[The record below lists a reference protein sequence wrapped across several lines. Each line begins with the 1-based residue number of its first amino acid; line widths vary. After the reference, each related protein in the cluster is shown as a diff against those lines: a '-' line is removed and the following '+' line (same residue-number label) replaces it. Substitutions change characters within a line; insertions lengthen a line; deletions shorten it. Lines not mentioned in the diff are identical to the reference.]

1 MRKED
6 LQLLLGTPAGRRQLS
21 ASSPVFFD
29 THYCGMRY
37 AKHRDEWLTRFAAM
51 RVEARSRAD
60 KVRLLQLAPRD
71 HGKTELA
78 ITIAVAAVCMD
89 RNIRILWISE
99 AAGAAQKRLRRVKAV
114 LESARIREDWC
125 SAPDEG
131 FGPFITDNGLDKW
144 TEGFVQVTRTL
155 QSVDPTIEAV
165 GSGGQITG
173 GHFDV
178 ILCDD
183 LEDDRT
189 TFSSNERRKT
199 RDWFLGTVGPML
211 SPGGVIYVIG
221 TRKHADDLYSHLS
234 ENPMWRKIEDKAIQE
249 WPTSHTPEYGH
260 DGKVIDI
267 EVLGPSTV
275 LWPEERP
282 IKYLLKERLN
292 VGPRLFS
299 REWQH
304 QVQDDSTA
312 QIKWEWIERAMKRGA
327 DMSLYR
333 SPNLRL
339 HLVQGWD
346 LALVTDAKHAESHNT
361 DYSVGIT
368 WGRAQNGDRYL
379 LGVNRKRGMT
389 PRELIANIKG
399 EFMRF
404 KGKVSTVRVE
414 KNAFGQL
421 HYLGLKESTDLPIK
435 PHLTTGHNKVDPFEG
450 LPSLASLFENDKVI
464 FPSATPQD
472 REEIEALCTELY
484 GLGREKHD
492 DTVIALW
499 IAELAVRDEVF
510 VHQVSFDDVDFDP
523 MPENRRTALKVIQ
536 GGGSGKDAERAVLAR
551 VMWDDLGLDL
561 DETGDD

>member
-6 LQLLLGTPAGRRQLS
+6 LEQLLGTPSGRRQLS
-21 ASSPVFFD
+21 AASPVFFD
-29 THYCGMRY
+29 TYYCGMRY
-37 AKHRDEWLTRFAAM
+37 ASHRDRWLTDFEAM
-51 RVEARSRAD
+51 RMEAEARAD
-60 KVRLLQLAPRD
+60 KVRVLQLAPRD

-78 ITIAVAAVCMD
+78 ITIAVRSVCRD

-99 AAGAAQKRLRRVKAV
+99 AASAAQKRLRRVKAV
-114 LESARIREDWC
+114 LDSERVKTDWC
-125 SAPDEG
+125 SDPQNG

-144 TEGFVQVTRTL
+144 TDSLVQVTRTL

-178 ILCDD
+178 VLCDD

-211 SPGGVIYVIG
+211 SPGGVMYVIG
-221 TRKHADDLYSHLS
+221 TRKHADDLYSHLT
-234 ENPMWRKIEDKAIQE
+234 ENPMWRKVEDRAIIE
-249 WPTSHTPEYGH
+249 WPTSHTAEYGH
-260 DGKVIDI
+260 DGKVVDVEIVGD
-267 EVLGPSTV
+267 SKV

-282 IKYLLKERLN
+282 IKYLLKERLS

-312 QIKWEWIERAMKRGA
+312 QIRWEWIERAMKRGA

-333 SPNLRL
+333 NPNLKL
-339 HLVQGWD
+339 HVVQGWD

-361 DYSVGIT
+361 DYTVGIT
-368 WGRAQNGDRYL
+368 WGRATNGDRYL
-379 LGVNRKRGMT
+379 LGVNRKRGLT
-389 PRELIANIKG
+389 PQQLIANIKA
-399 EFMRF
+399 EFLRF
-404 KGKVSTVRVE
+404 RGKVSTVRVE
-414 KNAFGQL
+414 RNAFGQL
-421 HYLGLKESTDLPIK
+421 HYMGLKESTDLPLK
-435 PHLTTGHNKVDPFEG
+435 PHMTTGTNKLDPFDG

-464 FPSATPQD
+464 LPSSTPQD
-472 REEIEALCTELY
+472 REDIEALCQELY

-492 DTVIALW
+492 DTVMALW
-499 IAELAVRDEVF
+499 IAELGVRDDVF
-510 VHQVSFDDVDFDP
+510 VHQVSFDDEDFDP
-523 MPENRRTALKVIQ
+523 IPGNRRVALRVLN
-536 GGGSGKDAERAVLAR
+536 GGGTAREAEKAVLAR
-551 VMWDDLGLDL
+551 VMWDDLGLEL
-561 DETGDD
+561 EGTDDD